1 MLHLSEI
8 PMTSEHSKGRH
19 TTFAGVVTDKDEV
32 VDLAYA
38 ALLIARAE
46 YPTLDVDSYLDR
58 LKEMGSAIQ
67 SRVKTLEDPLQVVQ
81 AINNHLYRALG
92 FEGNETDYYDP
103 RNSFLNDVLDRKRGI
118 PITLSIIYMEMGRLI
133 GFPLS
138 GVGFPQHF
146 LVKHR
151 TPNQEILIDP
161 FNKGIVL
168 TPDDLANRLRITSGG
183 ELEFRD
189 HFLASSSK
197 KQILKRVLT
206 NLKAIYLSRS
216 DHTKVL
222 SIINM
227 LLDIAPWDMDEL
239 RDRGQVHYHLKEY
252 KRALED
258 LETYLRFNQQAPD
271 VQQITRNVSLL
282 KKLI

>member
-1 MLHLSEI
+1 
-8 PMTSEHSKGRH
+8 MTSQNSKGKH
-19 TTFAGVVTDKDEV
+19 PTFAEVVAGKDEA

-38 ALLIARAE
+38 TLLIARAE

-67 SRVKTLEDPLQVVQ
+67 SHVKAPEDPLQVVQ
-81 AINNHLYRALG
+81 AVNNHLYRVLG
-92 FEGNETDYYDP
+92 FEGNETDYHDP
-103 RNSFLNDVLDRKRGI
+103 RNSFLNDVLDRKTGI

-133 GFPLS
+133 GFPMS
-138 GVGFPQHF
+138 GVGFPRHF

-151 TPNQEILIDP
+151 TPNQETFIDP

-168 TPDDLANRLRITSGG
+168 TPEDLVNRLRITSGG
-183 ELEFRD
+183 ELEFRE

-216 DHTKVL
+216 DYTKAL
-222 SIINM
+222 GIINM

-258 LETYLRFNQQAPD
+258 LETYLKFNQQAPD
-271 VQQITRNVSLL
+271 ARQITRNVSLL